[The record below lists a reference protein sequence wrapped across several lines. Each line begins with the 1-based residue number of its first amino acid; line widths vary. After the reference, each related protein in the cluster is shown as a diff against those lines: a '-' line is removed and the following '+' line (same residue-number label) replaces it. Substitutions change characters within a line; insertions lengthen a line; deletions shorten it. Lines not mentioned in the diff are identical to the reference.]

1 MNVLTPKQTVEQL
14 DKYIIGQDEAKRTV
28 AVALRNRYRR
38 SRLPEEMREEIIP
51 KNIIMV
57 GPTGSPRV
65 TCPSPARAHL
75 PSFCTATMVVPF
87 MSILFPL

>member
-28 AVALRNRYRR
+28 AIALRNRYRR

-57 GPTGSPRV
+57 GPTPRRV
-65 TCPSPARAHL
+65 LPAHRPDGRRKNRNCPQACEACGCPV
-75 PSFCTATMVVPF
+75 CEG
-87 MSILFPL
+87 